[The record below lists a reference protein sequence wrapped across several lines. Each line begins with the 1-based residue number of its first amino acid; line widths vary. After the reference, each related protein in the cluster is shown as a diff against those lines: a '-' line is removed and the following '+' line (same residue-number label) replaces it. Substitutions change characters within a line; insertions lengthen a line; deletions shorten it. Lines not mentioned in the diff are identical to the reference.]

1 LHGNDSFVSVG
12 LEIDAELAAE
22 DDGVGELS
30 RAARSHYILN
40 IRLEKER
47 AVAQIETISS
57 LQNRLVALHSHGR
70 IEQLLALFGIAQVTA
85 EFAKNNSQAGGIGG
99 T

>member
-1 LHGNDSFVSVG
+1 MGVG

-22 DDGVGELS
+22 DDGFGELS
-30 RAARSHYILN
+30 RAARSHHILN

-47 AVAQIETISS
+47 AFAQIETIGP
-57 LQNRLVALHSHGR
+57 LQNRLVALHSHRR
-70 IEQLLALFGIAQVTA
+70 IKQLLALFGIAQIV
-85 EFAKNNSQAGGIGG
+85 AKFSKNYAKAGGIGG